1 MIYNISMLISKLFRH
16 FFSLFLVFILFFNHY
31 QLTCATENTDTYEA
45 KVTEI
50 INEVEI
56 IAPHSEI
63 PDTSQQLK
71 LQITNGDRQGENIYL
86 EVVSN
91 AYFESFKYYV
101 DDRVIVANH
110 FDEQENET
118 FYITDYLRRPAL
130 IWLLIIFVS
139 LALIVGRSQGL
150 RSIIGLIGSFI
161 IIFSFILPKIATGH
175 NPILMVILGSLLI
188 VPLIFLLSHGFNRQT
203 YVAMTATIITLII
216 TGFIIVLFVNLA
228 KLTGL
233 ASEEAGF
240 VKAMSSNLINLKNL
254 LIAGMLIATLG
265 VLDDI
270 TIAQAGIVQQ
280 LKAANPKFQI
290 KDLYQRA
297 MKIGRDH
304 IASMIN
310 TLILVYAGASFPLLL
325 LFLNS
330 QQSLMS
336 TINYEI
342 VADEIVRTLTGS
354 IGLIIAVPL
363 TTILA
368 SWLEIELGD

>member
-1 MIYNISMLISKLFRH
+1 MLMIISKLFRH
-16 FFSLFLVFILFFNHY
+16 FFALFLVFILFLNHY
-31 QLTCATENTDTYEA
+31 QLASATENTDTYEA

-50 INEVEI
+50 VNEVEVVT
-56 IAPHSEI
+56 PNSDF

-71 LQITNGDRQGENIYL
+71 LQITNGERQGEDIYI
-86 EVVSN
+86 EVVGN

-110 FDEQENET
+110 FDDQESET

-130 IWLLIIFVS
+130 IWLSIIFVS

-161 IIFSFILPKIATGH
+161 IIFSFILPKIAAGH

-216 TGFIIVLFVNLA
+216 TGFIIVFFVNMA

-240 VKAMSSNLINLKNL
+240 IKAMSANLINLKNL

-280 LKAANPKFQI
+280 LKAANPNFKI

-330 QQSLMS
+330 QQSLMA

-342 VADEIVRTLTGS
+342 IADEIVRTLTGS